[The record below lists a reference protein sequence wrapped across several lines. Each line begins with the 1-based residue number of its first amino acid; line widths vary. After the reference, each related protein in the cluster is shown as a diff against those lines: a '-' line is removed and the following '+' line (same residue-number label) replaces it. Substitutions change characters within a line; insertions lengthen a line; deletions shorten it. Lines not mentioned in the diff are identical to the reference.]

1 MAKATYIH
9 GTDTSEQE
17 RLAALNAA
25 NNAVFLRFL
34 EESLRG
40 REPQR
45 VLEVGSGLGI
55 LTCEIARR
63 WPGAEVVGIE
73 HSPEQLARVPSGAA
87 KPENVR
93 FVQGDAHHL
102 PFEDRAFDVVCCRFV
117 LEHVGDPPGVLRE
130 MSRLL
135 AAGGGRG
142 VGVCCVQEN
151 NILINDFDPDCPKW
165 DAVWAKFAELQQRL
179 GGDALMGKRL
189 FRLMKGAGFRDI
201 TLSIQP
207 ELHHAGQESF
217 PWWVRNLI
225 GNVRSG
231 ERAMI
236 EHGLATRQEIEDA
249 VGELEALI
257 KRDDATALFYWN
269 RACASA

>member
-1 MAKATYIH
+1 MAKARYIH
-9 GTDTSEQE
+9 GTEKSEQE

-25 NNAVFLRFL
+25 NNALFLRFL

-40 REPQR
+40 REPER
-45 VLEVGSGLGI
+45 ILEVGSGLGI

-63 WPGAEVVGIE
+63 WPRAEVVGIE
-73 HSPEQLARVPSGAA
+73 RSPEQLARVPAGAA

-102 PFEDRAFDVVCCRFV
+102 PFEDGAFDLMCCRFV

-130 MSRLL
+130 MKRLL
-135 AAGGGRG
+135 LPGGGG
-142 VGVCCVQEN
+142 AGVCCVQEN

-179 GGDALMGKRL
+179 GGDALIGKRL
-189 FRLMKGAGFRDI
+189 FRIMRAAGFEEI
-201 TLSIQP
+201 ALSMQP

-231 ERAMI
+231 EKALI
-236 EHGLATRQEIEDA
+236 EQSLATREEIEGA
-249 VGELEALI
+249 IGELEALI